1 MSLGLGWF
9 YNLYHDFNLALK
21 MKTAGWEL
29 QKNLTPGRWEAL
41 YQVTSKKF
49 RLFKKYINLH
59 MMGISEFCFKNSLKF
74 QHDGYFRNRV
84 HQIHSNFNM
93 MGISELEFIKFTL

>member
-1 MSLGLGWF
+1 
-9 YNLYHDFNLALK
+9 

-41 YQVTSKKF
+41 YQVTSKKL
-49 RLFKKYINLH
+49 RLFKKSINLH

-84 HQIHSNFNM
+84 HQIPLIFGFGVNLMNSN
-93 MGISELEFIKFTL
+93 SEIPIMI

>member
-1 MSLGLGWF
+1 MVNPINLHVF
-9 YNLYHDFNLALK
+9 Y
-21 MKTAGWEL
+21 
-29 QKNLTPGRWEAL
+29 
-41 YQVTSKKF
+41 SSKF

-84 HQIHSNFNM
+84 HQIPLIFGFGVNLMNSN
-93 MGISELEFIKFTL
+93 SEIPIMI